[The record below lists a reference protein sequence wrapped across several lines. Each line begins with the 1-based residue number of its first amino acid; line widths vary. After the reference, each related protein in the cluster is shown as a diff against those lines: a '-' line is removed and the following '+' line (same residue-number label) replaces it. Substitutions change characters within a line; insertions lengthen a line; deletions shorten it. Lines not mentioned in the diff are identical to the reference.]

1 MTGRALGGPWQG
13 WKQGRGQQAW
23 LGEQCCFGD
32 LPSSGCHVPGP
43 LHLGDLASPGINAWP
58 LLRDDD
64 LQEQFRRLQR
74 LCVCV
79 FNDQRINHIFK
90 NFVAFGLLVPQPR
103 IEPVPLAGSTVS
115 QPLDHPGKSTMNC
128 LILSEL
134 YIREQTKQFCICN
147 LNIKKW
153 K

>member
-1 MTGRALGGPWQG
+1 MTGRVLGGPWQG

-23 LGEQCCFGD
+23 SGQPCCFGD

-43 LHLGDLASPGINAWP
+43 LPLGDLASPGINAWP

-79 FNDQRINHIFK
+79 FNDQRINHVFK
-90 NFVAFGLLVPQPR
+90 NFAAFGLLVPQPG
-103 IEPVPLAGSTVS
+103 IEPVPLAVEALCLNPWTTQGSP
-115 QPLDHPGKSTMNC
+115 Q
-128 LILSEL
+128 
-134 YIREQTKQFCICN
+134 
-147 LNIKKW
+147 
-153 K
+153 